1 MYTNKAL
8 AVKVVFAVLLP
19 AVFMA
24 VNFLMLDNAI
34 VQLISFLAAAL
45 LFFIPFYATY
55 FMIRQTRP
63 ASLKGFFV
71 KDLLFLFFPAVV
83 STVVCEMIFS
93 AFSDL
98 YDATGFF
105 SLALTGIYVCMML
118 FGWLLYR
125 IAAALTKYKE

>member
-63 ASLKGFFV
+63 ASLER
-71 KDLLFLFFPAVV
+71 LFCEGSVV
-83 STVVCEMIFS
+83 SVLSCRRF
-93 AFSDL
+93 DGCL
-98 YDATGFF
+98 
-105 SLALTGIYVCMML
+105 
-118 FGWLLYR
+118 
-125 IAAALTKYKE
+125 

>member
-34 VQLISFLAAAL
+34 AAAHFVYWPPLL

-55 FMIRQTRP
+55 FMIRQTP
-63 ASLKGFFV
+63 AGVSER
-71 KDLLFLFFPAVV
+71 LFCEGSVV
-83 STVVCEMIFS
+83 SVLSCRRF
-93 AFSDL
+93 DGCL
-98 YDATGFF
+98 
-105 SLALTGIYVCMML
+105 
-118 FGWLLYR
+118 
-125 IAAALTKYKE
+125 

>member
-55 FMIRQTRP
+55 FMIRQRGRR
-63 ASLKGFFV
+63 L
-71 KDLLFLFFPAVV
+71 
-83 STVVCEMIFS
+83 
-93 AFSDL
+93 
-98 YDATGFF
+98 
-105 SLALTGIYVCMML
+105 
-118 FGWLLYR
+118 
-125 IAAALTKYKE
+125 